1 MSKFVKGLGVFV
13 LIALLTGVTFGMMTY
28 TGTGFVII
36 NDGERGVLKSG
47 TQYNMTELT
56 PGYHFF
62 IPIYQTVSVETIR
75 PKLINYSLT
84 EADKEDSTLL
94 LYEAV
99 LKGIDQKGIGIK
111 LALSIEVKPKADQLA
126 EMFRDDGDFENS
138 FYKKVLQPNREAV
151 QSTLS
156 RFNVDTIMDKRS
168 EVEATLTKLIQASYA
183 ENPYFELVGINLKD
197 IVVPDEIRT
206 KQLEVQSANQ
216 DASVALNQAEAVRA
230 AAQGAADAILIKAKA
245 EAEANGIVST
255 SLTPEILR
263 LKAIEKW
270 DGSVPH
276 LVGSAD
282 SKFIFPVDTG
292 TGK

>member
-1 MSKFVKGLGVFV
+1 MNKTLKIASVVLLLFVASGITLGLM
-13 LIALLTGVTFGMMTY
+13 AWTN
-28 TGTGFVII
+28 TGFVII
-36 NDGERGVLKSG
+36 NDGERGVKKTG
-47 TQYNMTELT
+47 TKYDMTELT

-62 IPIYQTVSVETIR
+62 IPVYQTVSVETIR

-84 EADKEDSTLL
+84 EANKEDSTLL
-94 LYEAV
+94 LYEEV

-111 LALSIEVKPKADQLA
+111 LALSIEVRPKADQLA
-126 EMFRDDGDFENS
+126 EMFRDDGDFTNS

-156 RFNVDTIMDKRS
+156 RFNVDTIMDKRA
-168 EVEATLTKLIQASYA
+168 EVETTLTKLIQESYA
-183 ENPYFELVGINLKD
+183 SNPYFELVGINLKD
-197 IVVPDEIRT
+197 IVVPDEVRT

-216 DASVALNQAEAVRA
+216 DAAVALNKAEAVRA

-245 EAEANGIVST
+245 EAKANDIVSA

-263 LKAIEKW
+263 LKALEKW

-276 LVGSAD
+276 LVGNSD
-282 SKFIFPVDTG
+282 SKFIFPVET
-292 TGK
+292 TAKK